1 MSAERPARSSNRGL
15 QVMVTKI
22 WTSCMP
28 KPSSSPNRVERHHFY
43 LCQWQSSTQVGIC
56 YLLYRLIVAIVFLA
70 MLVCSVLD
78 IGRSE
83 PMFEHHYAKWW
94 IYLTHW
100 ALLAC
105 TIQAWLAAIIV
116 TKGLMIDRNEF
127 EWNIHVARESRL
139 HSVYWIAYTIATVY
153 SFIVTIVYWTFVYDP
168 SKNRVDAVNLMVH
181 VLNSIIMLIDLTIVG
196 HPIKLNH
203 AYWTTGI
210 GVAYALFSIVYY
222 LAGGT
227 DRHNDSSIY
236 KMLDWTKPGKS
247 IVICALGIFA
257 VFLMHFLCYCLYCLR
272 VWLYARVCVQGN
284 NSKSSSNE
292 KITSITR
299 TLSSMEE
306 GQRENFLNPT
316 AVVDLK

>member
-1 MSAERPARSSNRGL
+1 
-15 QVMVTKI
+15 MVTKI
-22 WTSCMP
+22 WSSCMP

-56 YLLYRLIVAIVFLA
+56 YLMYRLIVAIVFLA

-78 IGRSE
+78 IGRTE
-83 PMFEHHYAKWW
+83 PVYEHHYAKWW

-105 TIQAWLAAIIV
+105 TVQAWLAAIIV

-210 GVAYALFSIVYY
+210 GVGYTLFSIIYY

-284 NSKSSSNE
+284 NSKTSSNE

-306 GQRENFLNPT
+306 AQRENFLNPT